1 MVNAFRYGFLGRSDV
16 HVGLAFAIMALSA
29 AVLFLIALWLMRRGT
44 GLRD

>member
-1 MVNAFRYGFLGRSDV
+1 
-16 HVGLAFAIMALSA
+16 MALSA

>member
-1 MVNAFRYGFLGRSDV
+1 
-16 HVGLAFAIMALSA
+16 VGLAFAIMALSA